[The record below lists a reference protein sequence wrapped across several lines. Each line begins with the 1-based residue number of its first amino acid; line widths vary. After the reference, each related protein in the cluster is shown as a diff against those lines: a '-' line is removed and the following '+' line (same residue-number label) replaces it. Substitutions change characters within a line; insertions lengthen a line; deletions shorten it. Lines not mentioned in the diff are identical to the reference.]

1 VKVKEGYKYFIAAV
15 MLVSVALVSLP
26 QSEVLI
32 TPLNASTVRYIPLT
46 VSYNNSMGVLIL
58 TSPTMS
64 SIVNEFN
71 VKPPMRNLTQA
82 VEFSGFLILNNRPYL
97 AYGVME
103 VQYTPKGGG
112 LIKLVIYIS
121 STVPLK
127 TTPQL
132 GNGGLNSSQLV
143 NSSNLNINGTSEG
156 EFISPVGPINPYVD
170 YGNNTMIGRFIPP
183 GLERNMRGI
192 EAYTNTTSTTALIK
206 PVNALYPP
214 SSLVL
219 LALGLVSVLLTV
231 LVVAQ
236 LRVNEDCAVR
246 GMRRITGR
254 LNKVLRIY
262 RPDLTSSDVAKYLS
276 YFTSDHALISS
287 VISMYEKHIYGDEPI
302 NCREY
307 NRLVRELAR
316 MIKRF

>member
-15 MLVSVALVSLP
+15 MLVSAALVSMP

-71 VKPPMRNLTQA
+71 AKPPMRNLTQA
-82 VEFSGFLILNNRPYL
+82 IEFSGFLVLNNRPYL

-156 EFISPVGPINPYVD
+156 EFISPVGPLTPMLTTVT
-170 YGNNTMIGRFIPP
+170 NNDRP
-183 GLERNMRGI
+183 LH
-192 EAYTNTTSTTALIK
+192 TT
-206 PVNALYPP
+206 
-214 SSLVL
+214 
-219 LALGLVSVLLTV
+219 
-231 LVVAQ
+231 
-236 LRVNEDCAVR
+236 
-246 GMRRITGR
+246 
-254 LNKVLRIY
+254 
-262 RPDLTSSDVAKYLS
+262 RP
-276 YFTSDHALISS
+276 
-287 VISMYEKHIYGDEPI
+287 
-302 NCREY
+302 
-307 NRLVRELAR
+307 
-316 MIKRF
+316 